1 MNEISRKCTGSK
13 DGKQCTRSVVV
24 DSSMNEDSVLCWE
37 HQDLLLHKLA
47 EKRPAKTFFVQVK
60 KKTSK
65 TLSDLAKDEENVH
78 TPEINSLLIKSIENL
93 KNWANEK
100 KIKVQYNLTDT
111 IQTYLLS
118 NQGREWR
125 GHPNVQGA
133 LNHLRECYNI
143 KDDMALLGVT
153 YPQLSSWVWS
163 RITST
168 EDEDKKRLL
177 LERFFEEVFESTK
190 LCLNG
195 NMARLINVFACIDDE
210 INPQDGSKVYTPEI
224 LQGSIYNVIQNV
236 NFEIDEMIHEI
247 RTILYDA
254 KVPLDLWA
262 DWIDEAIS
270 ERLNL

>member
-1 MNEISRKCTGSK
+1 MNNISRKCTGTK
-13 DGKQCTRSVVV
+13 DGKQCARSVVV
-24 DSSMNEDSVLCWE
+24 DSSMNEDAVLCWE

-93 KNWANEK
+93 KLWATEK
-100 KIKVQYNLTDT
+100 KIKVQYNLCDT
-111 IQTYLLS
+111 IETYLLS

-125 GHPNVQGA
+125 GHSNVQGA
-133 LNHLRECYNI
+133 LNHLRECYSI
-143 KDDMALLGVT
+143 KDDLALLGVT
-153 YPQLSSWVWS
+153 YPQLSSWVWG
-163 RITST
+163 RIMST
-168 EDEDKKRLL
+168 LDEDKQRLL

-224 LQGSIYNVIQNV
+224 LQTSIYNIIQNV
-236 NFEIDEMIHEI
+236 KYEIDEMIHEI

-254 KVPLDLWA
+254 KVPLDSWG
-262 DWIDEAIS
+262 DWIDEAIN